1 MHMTGV
7 ESGEQ
12 AHVLF
17 GYDGTAED
25 DTALSWAIEEARLR
39 GLDLVMCHCWHWPYP
54 EGHEDPHGE
63 TVMRRA
69 GWNLLERGRRRA
81 RELGAPGAVRG
92 RLVRGPARDALL
104 SESREAELVVVGA
117 PERLAE
123 GAGVLELAAGA
134 TRPVVVVKDGLGPR
148 RVVAG
153 ADGTTWCDPAL
164 GFAAAE
170 AALRRWELRVVY
182 ACWEPAAVDADEL
195 ALFHDRE
202 LLEKTRAAELE
213 AAVAPWRER
222 YPRLDI
228 RVSLLLERP
237 MEALFHAADDAGLL
251 VLGDRG
257 AGIAP
262 LGSTST
268 AVLRHARRAVAI
280 VPARPD

>member
-1 MHMTGV
+1 MEGAR
-7 ESGEQ
+7 SDEQ

-17 GYDGTAED
+17 GYDGTAEN
-25 DTALSWAIEEARLR
+25 DTATRWAIEEARLR

-54 EGHEDPHGE
+54 GGHEDPSAE
-63 TVMRRA
+63 AVMRRA
-69 GWNLLERGRRRA
+69 GENLLQRGVRRA
-81 RELGAPGAVRG
+81 RELGAAGAVRG
-92 RLVRGPARDALL
+92 RLVRGPARDALPR
-104 SESREAELVVVGA
+104 EAREAELTVVGA
-117 PERLAE
+117 PERLDE
-123 GAGVLELAAGA
+123 GAGVLDLAAGA
-134 TRPVVVVKDGLGPR
+134 YHPVVVVKDGTGPG

-222 YPRLDI
+222 YPDLDI
-228 RVSLLLERP
+228 QVSLLLERP
-237 MEALFHAADDAGLL
+237 LEALFDAADDAGLL

-257 AGIAP
+257 GGLAS

>member
-1 MHMTGV
+1 MKGV
-7 ESGEQ
+7 ESDEQ
-12 AHVLF
+12 GHVLF
-17 GYDGTAED
+17 GYDGTAEN
-25 DTALSWAIEEARLR
+25 DTALHWAIEEARLR
-39 GLDLVMCHCWHWPYP
+39 DLGLVMCHCWHWPYP
-54 EGHEDPHGE
+54 EGHEDPSGE
-63 TVMRRA
+63 ATMRRV
-69 GWNLLERGRRRA
+69 GENLLERGTRRA
-81 RELGAPGAVRG
+81 RELGATGAVRG
-92 RLVRGPARDALL
+92 RLVRGPARGALL
-104 SESREAELVVVGA
+104 RESGEAELMVVGA
-117 PERLAE
+117 PERLDE
-123 GAGVLELAAGA
+123 GAEVLELAAGA
-134 TRPVVVVKDGLGPR
+134 SRPVIVVKDGTGPR

-170 AALRRWELRVVY
+170 AALRRWELRVLY
-182 ACWEPAAVDADEL
+182 ACWEPAAVDAEEL

-213 AAVAPWRER
+213 AAVAPWRRR
-222 YPRLDI
+222 YPDLDI

-237 MEALFHAADDAGLL
+237 LEALYGAADDAGLL

-280 VPARPD
+280 VPARPG

>member
-1 MHMTGV
+1 MTGA

-12 AHVLF
+12 VHVLF
-17 GYDGTAED
+17 GYDGTAEN
-25 DTALSWAIEEARLR
+25 DTALRWAIEEARLR
-39 GLDLVMCHCWHWPYP
+39 GLDLVVCHCWHWPYP

-81 RELGAPGAVRG
+81 RELGATGAVHG

-104 SESREAELVVVGA
+104 RESGGAELMVVGA

-134 TRPVVVVKDGLGPR
+134 TRPVVVVKDGMGPR

-153 ADGTTWCDPAL
+153 ADGSTWCDPAL

-213 AAVAPWRER
+213 AAVAPWRKR
-222 YPRLDI
+222 YPTLDI

-237 MEALFHAADDAGLL
+237 LEALFDAADDAGLL

-257 AGIAP
+257 GGIAA

>member
-17 GYDGTAED
+17 GYDGTAEN

-39 GLDLVMCHCWHWPYP
+39 DLDLVMCHCWHWPYP

-63 TVMRRA
+63 AVMRRA

-81 RELGAPGAVRG
+81 RELGAPGTVRG
-92 RLVRGPARDALL
+92 RLVRGPARGALL
-104 SESREAELVVVGA
+104 SESRDAELVVVAA
-117 PERLAE
+117 PERLDE

-134 TRPVVVVKDGLGPR
+134 TRPVVVVKDGVGPR

-237 MEALFHAADDAGLL
+237 MEALFDAADDAGLL

>member
-1 MHMTGV
+1 MTGA

-17 GYDGTAED
+17 GYDGTAEN
-25 DTALSWAIEEARLR
+25 DTALRWAIEEARLR

-54 EGHEDPHGE
+54 EGHEDPRGE

-81 RELGAPGAVRG
+81 RELGATGAVRG

-104 SESREAELVVVGA
+104 RESGGAELMVVGA

-134 TRPVVVVKDGLGPR
+134 DRPVVVVKDGMGPR

-153 ADGTTWCDPAL
+153 ADGSTWCDPAL

-222 YPRLDI
+222 YPTLDI

-237 MEALFHAADDAGLL
+237 LEALFDAADDAGLL

-257 AGIAP
+257 GGIAA